1 MLKVTIR
8 LFATFREAAGKS
20 ESITQVE
27 PGTTVAQLWD
37 ALQSE
42 YPRLRPLGGI
52 SAFAVNG
59 TYAHPATRLS
69 EGDEVAFIPPVSGG

>member
-1 MLKVTIR
+1 MKITIR
-8 LFATFREAAGKS
+8 LFATFREAAGTS

-37 ALQSE
+37 VLQVQ
-42 YPRLRPLGGI
+42 YPPLKPMGAI

-59 TYAHPATRLS
+59 TYARATTQLS
-69 EGDEVAFIPPVSGG
+69 DGDEVAFIPPVSGG